1 MGWWACAGTARA
13 VGLAHMSGPLPNLYL
28 VGFAG
33 TGKST
38 IGRLVARDLGLD
50 FFDTDREIERRQGK
64 AVAQIFAEE
73 GEAVF
78 RELERRLVADQLP
91 AAGSVVAC
99 GGGLVVPAGRLELL
113 HHRGVVVCLHAPLEV
128 LVART
133 HRTEHRPLLA
143 GEDRE
148 KKVRELFAA
157 REPIYRSAGPMVLT
171 GGRTKHDIAGHVLRV
186 YREEARAWKPDAK
199 A

>member
-1 MGWWACAGTARA
+1 
-13 VGLAHMSGPLPNLYL
+13 MSGSLPNLYL

-38 IGRLVARDLGLD
+38 IGRLVARELGLE
-50 FFDTDREIERRQGK
+50 FFDTDQEIERRHGK
-64 AVAQIFAEE
+64 AVARIFAEE
-73 GEAVF
+73 GEPAF
-78 RELERRLVADQLP
+78 RELERRLVAEQLP
-91 AAGSVVAC
+91 AAGCVVAC
-99 GGGLVVPAGRLELL
+99 GGGLVVPPGRLDLL
-113 HHRGVVVCLHAPLEV
+113 RRQGVVVCLHAPLEV

-133 HRTEHRPLLA
+133 ARTAHRPLLA

-157 REPIYRSAGPMVLT
+157 REPIYRRAGPMVLT
-171 GGRTKHDIAGHVLRV
+171 GGRTKRDIAGHVLRI
-186 YREEARAWKPDAK
+186 YREEARAWRPEAK